1 MTDKNDNYSDIP
13 KCYREFYLSYTDN
26 YEDPGFDNEYLEWLL
41 DLLKNHPD
49 DANLQ
54 DKDVQNN
61 LGSIFENGIMVEKD
75 IHKAVYWY
83 EQAISQGDE
92 LAMSNLADILRKG
105 SQGYPKD
112 LERAFELYKQCGL
125 PYAHYRVGESYENG
139 WGTVKNL
146 DEAKRYYRLAYKER
160 HALAVKK
167 LQVFDFLH

>member
-26 YEDPGFDNEYLEWLL
+26 YEDSGFDNEYLEWLL

-105 SQGYPKD
+105 SQGYPKN
-112 LERAFELYKQCGL
+112 LKRAFELYKQCGL

-139 WGTVKNL
+139 WGTVNNL